1 MSPWWYAGFKL
12 EFASNVR
19 DREVVAAKPASFR
32 MTRWLQFRLLLPIL
46 AAALLTPLCVHA
58 QQLSKRLILKDGSYQ
73 PAVKWEIHG
82 DRVHYLSAE
91 RNEWEDVPS
100 SLVDWEATKKYEEE
114 LTAGHASPTAAE
126 IDKEVE
132 AEHKEEEARTPIVAP
147 GLRLPDDGGVLL
159 LDSFQGQP
167 QLSDIQQSGG
177 QVNKNTKRN
186 ILRAT
191 INPIASAKQNIEL
204 DGAHAKI
211 QSHTPQPTLY
221 ISLDQGSDI
230 SSEQPQKTAAAEK
243 PSDPLRFR
251 IVRMQVKSD
260 KRIAGNIKITMVGKV
275 SQQENLIPTNAEV
288 LPGSNWVKLTPKA
301 PLSPGEYA
309 VAEMLSDE
317 GMNLY
322 VWDFGVN
329 PSAPANPG
337 AWKPDPRLIQQQSDN
352 PAQLQ
357 KR

>member
-1 MSPWWYAGFKL
+1 M
-12 EFASNVR
+12 R
-19 DREVVAAKPASFR
+19 CSFQ
-32 MTRWLQFRLLLPIL
+32 LRLLLSL
-46 AAALLTPLCVHA
+46 AASTLSVLLLASPATA
-58 QQLSKRLILKDGSYQ
+58 QQLSKRLVLKDGSYQ
-73 PAVKWEIHG
+73 PAVKWEIQG

-100 SLVDWEATKKYEEE
+100 SLVDWEATKKYEDE
-114 LTAGHASPTAAE
+114 LKSGQVSHTAAE
-126 IDKEVE
+126 IDREVE
-132 AEHKEEEARTPIVAP
+132 AEHKEEEAKTPIVAP
-147 GLRLPDDGGVLL
+147 GLRLPEDGGVVL
-159 LDSFQGQP
+159 LDSLQGQP

-177 QVNKNTKRN
+177 EVNKNTKRN

-204 DGAHAKI
+204 PGTHAKI
-211 QSHTPQPTLY
+211 QAHTAQPTFY

-230 SSEQPQKTAAAEK
+230 SAEQPQKTAAAEK
-243 PSDPLRFR
+243 PSDPMRFR
-251 IVRMQVKSD
+251 IVRMQVKGD
-260 KRIAGNIKITMVGKV
+260 KRIAGNIKISMVGKV
-275 SQQENLIPTNAEV
+275 SQQENLVPTNAE
-288 LPGSNWVKLTPKA
+288 LMPGSAWVKLTPKA

-329 PSAPANPG
+329 PNAPANPG
-337 AWKPDPRLIQQQSDN
+337 AWKPDPRLIQQQADN
-352 PAQLQ
+352 PAELQ